1 MVKEIRTTSFDEIKV
16 KGGQPILNAPHFLRV
31 YIMINKI
38 TLIMAMLGV
47 FAFTSIAYFQGADL
61 FFNPPYL
68 AIFPMG
74 ILFLSGTIV
83 GLLLSLVIIEVAR

>member
-1 MVKEIRTTSFDEIKV
+1 
-16 KGGQPILNAPHFLRV
+16 
-31 YIMINKI
+31 MINKL

-61 FFNPPYL
+61 FYNSPYV
-68 AIFPMG
+68 AIVPMG